1 MHHAKSL
8 TIPGTPRVGAAN
20 NIDGS
25 ALFFSLGAAF
35 IGLFAFVFWYCP
47 RHL

>member
-1 MHHAKSL
+1 MQHAKS
-8 TIPGTPRVGAAN
+8 IPVPGSQRVGTASTL
-20 NIDGS
+20 DGS